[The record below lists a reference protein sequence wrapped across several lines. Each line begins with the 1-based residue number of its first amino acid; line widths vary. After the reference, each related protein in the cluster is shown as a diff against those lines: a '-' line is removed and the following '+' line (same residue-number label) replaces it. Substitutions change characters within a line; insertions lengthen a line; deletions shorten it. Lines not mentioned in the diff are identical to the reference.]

1 MDFFF
6 FQLAV
11 VFLPGLVWERIVS
24 KYALKKPPTQFEI
37 ALRTF
42 TFGLAAYAITYT
54 LYGFAGYPFYVPELA
69 RDTAFIADTKYVA
82 EFASAFAVAFVS
94 SIIWLYAFKWKLLGK
109 FFRYIGATKKYGDED
124 LWDYIFN
131 SSDARAEY
139 VYVRDYT
146 AQKVFSGW
154 VAGFSETDKV
164 RELLLRDVEVYNL
177 EGDSLYT
184 MPLMYLGRSP
194 ECVDLEF
201 PVKQ

>member
-11 VFLPGLVWERIVS
+11 IFLPGLVWERIVS
-24 KYALKKPPTQFEI
+24 KYALKRSPTQFEI

-42 TFGLAAYAITYT
+42 TFGLTAYAITYI
-54 LYGFAGYPFYVPELA
+54 LYAVAGHPFYVPDIK
-69 RDTAFIADTKYVA
+69 RDAAFITDAKYIT
-82 EFASAFAVAFVS
+82 EFCSAFAVAFIG
-94 SIIWLYAFKWKLLGK
+94 SIVWLYAFKWKLLGK
-109 FFRYIGATKKYGDED
+109 LFRYIGATKKYADED

-139 VYVRDYT
+139 IYMRDYK

-154 VAGFSETDKV
+154 VVGFSETEKV

-177 EGDSLYT
+177 EGDRLYT
-184 MPLMYLGRSP
+184 TPLMYIGRPPDS
-194 ECVDLEF
+194 VDLEF
-201 PVKQ
+201 PVKA